1 MNVISQKI
9 HAHLLQARKTI
20 IIPHQNPD
28 GDAIG
33 SATALLEFMEQNSRP
48 AEIFCVTPL
57 PTKFTF
63 VPHSHRIQNIE
74 SIVLDHSVDTV
85 VVLDSGD
92 LRYAGVDRLL
102 HNHHATI
109 INIDHHPTNEN
120 YGHYNLVIPTAASTT
135 EVLYHFFKSIRAPIN
150 NRLAT
155 ALLTG
160 LTTDTDNFTNAA
172 TKSDTLQI
180 ASELIHAGGNL
191 NLINNKTVK
200 NKNVNTLKLWGTVL
214 SRLEKHPE
222 TNITYTYILQ
232 SDLEELGVDETESE
246 GIANFLNRL
255 DDTPIALI
263 LKEAKNGKI
272 KGSFRTTEEN
282 ADVSALAKI
291 FSGGGHKKAAG
302 FTTDGTIQSVWKKI
316 NEELKKKEKDSIIE
330 K

>member
-1 MNVISQKI
+1 MNVMSQKI
-9 HAHLLQARKTI
+9 HAHLLQAKRTI
-20 IIPHQNPD
+20 IVPHQNPD
-28 GDAIG
+28 GDAMG
-33 SATALLEFMEQNSRP
+33 SAAALLEFMEQNNRV

-57 PTKFTF
+57 PEKFAF
-63 VPHSHRIQNIE
+63 VPHSHRLQNIE
-74 SIVLDHSVDTV
+74 SAILDHNVDTV

-92 LRYAGVDRLL
+92 LRYAGIDRLM
-102 HNHHATI
+102 HNHRATI

-120 YGHYNLVIPTAASTT
+120 YGHYNLVILTASSTT
-135 EVLYHFFKSIRAPIN
+135 EVLYRFFKIMHTPIN

-160 LTTDTDNFTNAA
+160 LTTDTDNFTNGA

-191 NLINNKTVK
+191 NLINTKTVK
-200 NKNVNTLKLWGTVL
+200 NKNINTLKLWGVVL
-214 SRLEKHPE
+214 GRLEKHPE

-232 SDLEELGVDETESE
+232 NDLAEHGVDEAESE

-263 LKEAKNGKI
+263 LKETKNGKI

-282 ADVSALAKI
+282 VDVSALAKI
-291 FSGGGHKKAAG
+291 FNGGGHKKAAG
-302 FTTDGTIQSVWKKI
+302 FTTEGTIQSVWEKI
-316 NEELKKKEKDSIIE
+316 TAEVTKM
-330 K
+330 

>member
-1 MNVISQKI
+1 MNLVSQKI
-9 HAHLLQARKTI
+9 HAHLLQAKKTI
-20 IIPHQNPD
+20 IVPHQNPD

-33 SATALLEFMEQNSRP
+33 SAAALFEFMEQNNRP
-48 AEIFCVTPL
+48 AEIFCVSPL
-57 PTKFTF
+57 PVKFAF

-74 SIVLDHSVDTV
+74 SIILDHNVDTI

-92 LRYAGVDRLL
+92 LRYAGIDHLL
-102 HNHHATI
+102 HNHRATI

-135 EVLYHFFKSIRAPIN
+135 EVLHYFFKVNHIPIN
-150 NRLAT
+150 HRLAT

-180 ASELIHAGGNL
+180 ASGLVHAGGNI
-191 NLINNKTVK
+191 NLINIKTVK
-200 NKNVNTLKLWGTVL
+200 NKNINTLKLWGVVL

-232 SDLEELGVDETESE
+232 SDLEEHGVDETESE

-255 DDTPIALI
+255 DNTPIALI
-263 LKEAKNGKI
+263 LKETKNGKI
-272 KGSFRTTEEN
+272 KGSFRTTEEDI
-282 ADVSALAKI
+282 DVSALAKI

-302 FTTDGTIQSVWKKI
+302 FTTDGTIESVWNRI
-316 NEELKKKEKDSIIE
+316 NEELKKK
-330 K
+330 

>member
-1 MNVISQKI
+1 MNVMSQKI
-9 HAHLLQARKTI
+9 HAHLLQAKRTI
-20 IIPHQNPD
+20 IVPHQNPD
-28 GDAIG
+28 GDAMG
-33 SATALLEFMEQNSRP
+33 SAAALLEFMEQNNRV

-57 PTKFTF
+57 PEKFAF
-63 VPHSHRIQNIE
+63 VPHSHRLQNIE
-74 SIVLDHSVDTV
+74 SAILDHNVDTV

-92 LRYAGVDRLL
+92 LRYAGIDRLM
-102 HNHHATI
+102 HNHRATI

-120 YGHYNLVIPTAASTT
+120 YGHYNLVIPTASSTT
-135 EVLYHFFKSIRAPIN
+135 EVLYRFFKIMHTPIN

-160 LTTDTDNFTNAA
+160 LTTDTDNFTNGA

-191 NLINNKTVK
+191 NLINTKTVK
-200 NKNVNTLKLWGTVL
+200 NKNINTLKLWGVVL
-214 SRLEKHPE
+214 GRLEKHPE

-232 SDLEELGVDETESE
+232 NDLAEHGVDEAESE

-263 LKEAKNGKI
+263 LKETKNGKI

-282 ADVSALAKI
+282 VDVSALAKI
-291 FSGGGHKKAAG
+291 FNGGGHKKAAG
-302 FTTDGTIQSVWKKI
+302 FTTEGTIQSVWEKI
-316 NEELKKKEKDSIIE
+316 TTEVTKM
-330 K
+330 

>member
-1 MNVISQKI
+1 MSQKI
-9 HAHLLQARKTI
+9 HAHLLQAKRTI
-20 IIPHQNPD
+20 IVPHQNPD
-28 GDAIG
+28 GDAMG
-33 SATALLEFMEQNSRP
+33 SAAALLEFMEQNNRV

-57 PTKFTF
+57 PEKFAF
-63 VPHSHRIQNIE
+63 VPHSHRLQSIE
-74 SIVLDHSVDTV
+74 SAILDHNVDTV

-92 LRYAGVDRLL
+92 LRYAGIDRLM
-102 HNHHATI
+102 HNHRATI

-120 YGHYNLVIPTAASTT
+120 YGHYNLVIPTASSTT
-135 EVLYHFFKSIRAPIN
+135 EVLYRFFKIMHTPIN

-160 LTTDTDNFTNAA
+160 LTTDTDNFTNGA

-191 NLINNKTVK
+191 NLINTKTVK
-200 NKNVNTLKLWGTVL
+200 NKNINTLKLWGVVL
-214 SRLEKHPE
+214 GRLEKHAE

-232 SDLEELGVDETESE
+232 SDLVEYGVDEAESE

-263 LKEAKNGKI
+263 LKETKNGKI

-282 ADVSALAKI
+282 VDVSALAKI
-291 FSGGGHKKAAG
+291 FNGGGHKKAAG
-302 FTTDGTIQSVWKKI
+302 FTTDGTIQSVWEKI
-316 NEELKKKEKDSIIE
+316 TAEVTKM
-330 K
+330 